1 MERLII
7 KLKKL
12 RVKIRKLR
20 RRKAH
25 LSYMRTTLVE
35 MKYDILNDALKG
47 NINTCK
53 VKLFHKYQKRYY
65 LITFLQ

>member
-1 MERLII
+1 
-7 KLKKL
+7 
-12 RVKIRKLR
+12 
-20 RRKAH
+20 
-25 LSYMRTTLVE
+25 MRTTLVE